1 MMTCTNIHRQGNF
14 QGEEHNVGVAA
25 VNTCI
30 QWCTCRYNRQH
41 LLGRLALL
49 LWCGEL
55 LLQALQLVLV
65 LQQGPRLQVV
75 DVQGQVLTQNL
86 NLKLQVELW
95 ARRDR
100 GRTTSESVHTTR
112 GLTTSKRSTALGL
125 PGTISHGGEVD
136 IY

>member
-1 MMTCTNIHRQGNF
+1 MMTQNIKEQIIESQRNKMYKHPQRQENF
-14 QGEEHNVGVAA
+14 QGEEHKVGVVA

-30 QWCTCRYNRQH
+30 QWCTCCYNRQH

-49 LWCGEL
+49 LGGGEL

-86 NLKLQVELW
+86 NLKLQVEL
-95 ARRDR
+95 
-100 GRTTSESVHTTR
+100 
-112 GLTTSKRSTALGL
+112 
-125 PGTISHGGEVD
+125 
-136 IY
+136 